1 MPSAILPSV
10 VIPNVTAQA
19 PNSKTSL
26 QGLSNSNHWGKMKNG
41 LEVEILKPFPDFLV
55 IREQK
60 FLSNETSGACPIKL
74 FAASNSF

>member
-41 LEVEILKPFPDFLV
+41 LEV
-55 IREQK
+55 
-60 FLSNETSGACPIKL
+60 G
-74 FAASNSF
+74 SFEAIP